1 MILTE
6 TQTMPMPIADYD
18 FVPQVKISGLYDFKQ
33 SDRLIGGILNSRQVL
48 VRQGQPARF
57 GIEINAGVELQ
68 KAEKWQ
74 IYCGYY
80 GQLRNNYNIHAAM
93 FHIKYD
99 L

>member
-1 MILTE
+1 MLFQNIS
-6 TQTMPMPIADYD
+6 AR
-18 FVPQVKISGLYDFKQ
+18 ISGGMNVYGGGEQINPEKNSSFISRVFNSQKIRIKQ
-33 SDRLIGGILNSRQVL
+33 EQM
-48 VRQGQPARF
+48 ARF
-57 GIEINAGVELQ
+57 GIEINAGIEIQ